1 MLRRK
6 LLTFPLALSLI
17 AAAAMP
23 QASFAQMG
31 TYPDRQIR
39 LIVGFPAGTGPD
51 VVARTVGLKLA
62 DLLKQPV
69 VVDNRAGAGGQIG
82 AQAVAKSQP
91 DGYTLLLGEVGSIS
105 IAPASYS
112 KLSYDPARELVAVSE
127 LVRSDFMLVV
137 PVTSPYRSVKELVA
151 GAGGRSA
158 MGSNEAKTTQG
169 ERVNFG
175 TFGAGTPG
183 HFGAEVFAAEAGLKI
198 EPVHYRA
205 TGDAITALVAG
216 DVQAAFVTTA
226 LATPQIKGGKLRA
239 LATTGAIRSSLLPD
253 VETMAEA
260 GFPKVDFSAWFA
272 LFAPAGTPAAALD
285 TLNQAAVAA
294 MQTPEVKRVLQD
306 AGFALSGTGRTASE
320 QMVKAEAARW
330 AAVVKATGF
339 KAD

>member
-6 LLTFPLALSLI
+6 LLAFPLILAL
-17 AAAAMP
+17 AAALP
-23 QASFAQMG
+23 LASFAESG
-31 TYPDRQIR
+31 VFPDRQIR

-51 VVARTVGLKLA
+51 VVARTVGLKLT
-62 DLLKQPV
+62 DILKQPL

-91 DGYTLLLGEVGSIS
+91 DGYTLLLGEVGSMS

-127 LVRSDFMLVV
+127 LVRSDFILVV

-151 GAGGRSA
+151 GAAGKGD
-158 MGSNEAKTTQG
+158 
-169 ERVNFG
+169 RVNFG

-183 HFGAEVFAAEAGLKI
+183 HFGAEMFANEVGLKI

-226 LATPQIKGGKLRA
+226 LAAPQIKGGKLRA
-239 LATTGAIRSSLLPD
+239 LATTGAVRSALLPD
-253 VETMAEA
+253 VATMTEA
-260 GFPKVDFSAWFA
+260 GFSKVDFSAWFA
-272 LFAPAGTPAAALD
+272 LFAPAGTPVATLD
-285 TLNQAAVAA
+285 VLNKAAVAA

-306 AGFALSGTGRTASE
+306 AGFALSGAGLVESE
-320 QMVKAEAARW
+320 RMVKAEAVRW